1 MRSNKKAIR
10 RTTRQRKN
18 ARRRTTK
25 QRKNTRRRNTR
36 RINTRRINTRRR
48 LNTRQ
53 RKNKMN
59 GGDLRDLSKKII
71 TKVVPFAGSTLN
83 NDKVIEFIREQYYS
97 NNDDHIIGEGG
108 SGKVYKY
115 TDGNKTDDNKCVKV
129 SMVDVFQRE
138 YQDNE
143 IKIMKTIMKKSPSK
157 VKTVKLFHHLYEPYK
172 KDPDVSLCFIIMER
186 IHGFSILDVIKF
198 TTTPLKDRVDI
209 AVSLF
214 DSLQMLHSIGISHND
229 LTTSNIIVCPVNG
242 KNISVIIDFGE
253 ARFIEENG
261 MFDTTLTRPMG
272 NSGDYAIGSSNDY
285 PGDLY
290 SFCLIM
296 LLLFLT
302 NNADTNY
309 VTIIQPLIGLNE
321 EEITQK
327 LQQILQQKEL
337 EWVDKNAQPIIT
349 KLISKICSKDLSITL
364 DELNTFMVG
373 TLEPILTELNSLVS

>member
-10 RTTRQRKN
+10 RTTRKRLN
-18 ARRRTTK
+18 TR

-36 RINTRRINTRRR
+36 RRNTRRRNTRRINTRRR

-53 RKNKMN
+53 RKNKMK

-71 TKVVPFAGSTLN
+71 TKVVPFAGSTMN

-97 NNDDHIIGEGG
+97 NNDDHIIGKGG

-129 SMVDVFQRE
+129 SMVDGFLRE
-138 YQDNE
+138 HQDNE
-143 IKIMKTIMKKSPSK
+143 IKIMKKIMKKSPFK
-157 VKTVKLFHHLYEPYK
+157 VKMVKLFHHLYEPHK
-172 KDPDVSLCFIIMER
+172 SDPDGDLSLCFIIMER
-186 IHGFSILDVIKF
+186 IHGFSILDVINF

-229 LTTSNIIVCPVNG
+229 LTTSNIIVSPVNG

-261 MFDTTLTRPMG
+261 KFDTTLNRPMG

-296 LLLFLT
+296 LILFLT
-302 NNADTNY
+302 NNADRNC
-309 VTIIQPLIGLNE
+309 VKIIQPLIHLNE
-321 EEITQK
+321 EDITQK
-327 LQQILQQKEL
+327 LQQMNLV
-337 EWVDKNAQPIIT
+337 WVDENAQPIIT

-364 DELNTFMVG
+364 DELNTFMVE
-373 TLEPILTELNSLVS
+373 TLEPILTGLNRLVS

>member
-1 MRSNKKAIR
+1 MK
-10 RTTRQRKN
+10 
-18 ARRRTTK
+18 
-25 QRKNTRRRNTR
+25 
-36 RINTRRINTRRR
+36 
-48 LNTRQ
+48 
-53 RKNKMN
+53 

-71 TKVVPFAGSTLN
+71 TKVVPFAGSTMN

-97 NNDDHIIGEGG
+97 NNDDHIIGKGG

-129 SMVDVFQRE
+129 SMVDGFLRE
-138 YQDNE
+138 HQDNE
-143 IKIMKTIMKKSPSK
+143 IKIMKKIMKKSPFK
-157 VKTVKLFHHLYEPYK
+157 VKMVKLFHHLYEPHK
-172 KDPDVSLCFIIMER
+172 SDPDGDLSLCFIIMER
-186 IHGFSILDVIKF
+186 IHGFSILDVINF

-229 LTTSNIIVCPVNG
+229 LTTSNIIVSPVNG

-261 MFDTTLTRPMG
+261 KFDTTLNRPMG

-296 LLLFLT
+296 LILFLT
-302 NNADTNY
+302 NNADRNC
-309 VTIIQPLIGLNE
+309 VKIIQPLIHLNE
-321 EEITQK
+321 EDITQK
-327 LQQILQQKEL
+327 LQQMNLV
-337 EWVDKNAQPIIT
+337 WVDENAQPIIT

-364 DELNTFMVG
+364 DELNTFMVE
-373 TLEPILTELNSLVS
+373 TLEPILTGLNRLVS